1 MSLNTLPTPSRAR
14 EMELLLRRLS
24 HMRAI
29 WLRTPGPL
37 PKPTVSLID
46 SSRHAGMELDVFAY
60 SELPIIPFWR
70 YDLIVLEQ
78 MQGQPPSALLAGVK
92 RVRSL
97 SKAPLVILTKRN
109 APELTIAGLNAGAD
123 AVSSLRVSEWVLL
136 AHWCAMLKRWK
147 AA

>member
-1 MSLNTLPTPSRAR
+1 M
-14 EMELLLRRLS
+14 
-24 HMRAI
+24 
-29 WLRTPGPL
+29 
-37 PKPTVSLID
+37 
-46 SSRHAGMELDVFAY
+46 FAY
-60 SELPIIPFWR
+60 SDLPIIPFWR